1 MKKIE
6 TITIILLLAFLL
18 YMLWEKFG
26 KSLLK
31 PATTG
36 TTPVDKGE
44 LLKRGST
51 GSNVQLLQNKINEI
65 IRSFNNR
72 GGEVFFFDNI
82 SGYIGQPTI
91 TVDGIF
97 GPETEQA
104 LIAVAGKNIIYAGEI
119 SFLSPPAMNLNKT
132 IVNGGTFL
140 PTT

>member
-31 PATTG
+31 PSAASPV
-36 TTPVDKGE
+36 PVDKGE
-44 LLKRGST
+44 LLKNGST

-72 GGEVFFFDNI
+72 GGEIFFFDNI
-82 SGYIGQPTI
+82 AGYIGQATI
-91 TVDGIF
+91 AVDGIF
-97 GPETEQA
+97 GDETQQA
-104 LIAVAGKNIIYAGEI
+104 LIAITGKSMIYAGEI
-119 SFLSPPAMNLNKT
+119 AYLSPPSMNLNKT
-132 IVNGGTFL
+132 LVNGGTFL